1 MNRSPDI
8 NKSTALPEINQPA
21 KNRFSYVNVPKGM
34 PPEQNTVFSSSDII
48 SDKHTILSMAGL
60 ELAKGK
66 YLVAV
71 SGGVDSVVL
80 LNLLVSLYKTSSH
93 EFVVAHFDHGIRPD
107 SANDAKFVA
116 GLAKSY
122 GLDYVTERSAL
133 GTGASEEVA
142 RNVRY
147 EFLRRVRNQ
156 NNLDGIVT
164 AHHQDDLI
172 ETIFLHIM
180 RGTGRHG
187 LDPMSRTGDIV
198 RPLLQTSKKDI
209 LDYAHKNNLVWHE
222 DSTNTDESYAR
233 NALRQVLTN
242 KMTTEMYNDILKI
255 NNSASI
261 LNVEIDKLLNELD
274 CYVQDGRGALIRSRF
289 VVLPVAVACE
299 CVKKWL
305 TVNGVKDVN
314 KTLVYRALLG
324 AKTLGIGK
332 KVDCGNVH
340 WLKSGKTT
348 LEILRK

>member
-1 MNRSPDI
+1 MNI
-8 NKSTALPEINQPA
+8 K
-21 KNRFSYVNVPKGM
+21 
-34 PPEQNTVFSSSDII
+34 
-48 SDKHTILSMAGL
+48 
-60 ELAKGK
+60 LAKGK
-66 YLVAV
+66 YLVGV

-80 LNLLVSLYKTSSH
+80 LNLLASLYKSSLH

-107 SANDAKFVA
+107 SANDAKFV
-116 GLAKSY
+116 GELAKTY
-122 GLDYVTERSAL
+122 GLNYVTERSLL

-142 RNVRY
+142 RNARY
-147 EFLRRVRNQ
+147 EFLRRVRKQ

-172 ETIFLHIM
+172 ETIFLHII

-209 LDYAHKNNLVWHE
+209 LEYAHKNNLVWHE

-233 NALRQVLTN
+233 NALRQVLAN
-242 KMTTEMYNDILKI
+242 KMTTEMYNEILKI

-261 LNVEIDKLLNELD
+261 LNIEIDILLNELD
-274 CYVQDGRGALIRSRF
+274 SYVLDSSDALIRSRF

-299 CVKKWL
+299 YVKKWL
-305 TVNGVKDVN
+305 TTNGVKDVD
-314 KTLVYRALLG
+314 KALVHRTLIA
-324 AKTLGIGK
+324 AKTLGIGS
-332 KVDCGNVH
+332 KVDCGNMH
-340 WLKSGKTT
+340 WLKSSKTT